1 VPQVNRE
8 QKIVKMKSLSR
19 QPGRLPCPI
28 VPATG
33 ALLACLLLSLAQVLA
48 TPLAAAPAAVRA
60 VSQTVGTDELLLA
73 LAEPGQIAALSHLA
87 RDPDYCAAAEEAR
100 RYPSLSANGDAESV
114 LRFNPTLVLCADYT
128 RSEMVAQLKRSGTRV
143 VIFDRYFTLSDS
155 YANLR
160 VLGRELGSEERAERI
175 IAGCEERVAA
185 LAARLQHARKVRV
198 IAPSTFGM
206 IPGSQSTFQDLCD
219 HAGADNLACT
229 LGHIVGHGVQPS
241 EAMLTWPVD
250 CVVVAGADLGS
261 ALAPFRS
268 LPPYEFM
275 PAVKAGRA
283 VLLPPA
289 QLSCVSHLRVEGYEI
304 LARELHPEAFR

>member
-1 VPQVNRE
+1 M
-8 QKIVKMKSLSR
+8 IHLSR
-19 QPGRLPCPI
+19 PPGRLPCP
-28 VPATG
+28 VAPATG
-33 ALLACLLLSLAQVLA
+33 ALFVCLVLLLAQG
-48 TPLAAAPAAVRA
+48 LAAAPAAIRV

-87 RDPDYCAAAEEAR
+87 RNPDYCVAAEEAR
-100 RYPSLSANGDAESV
+100 RYPSLSSNGDAESV
-114 LRFNPTLVLCADYT
+114 LRFNPTLVLCTDYT
-128 RSEMVAQLKRSGTRV
+128 RTEMVAQLRRSGTRV
-143 VIFDRYFTLSDS
+143 VIFDRYFTLADS

-160 VLGRELGSEERAERI
+160 TLGRELGSEKRAERI
-175 IAGCEERVAA
+175 IAGCEGRVAA
-185 LAARLQHARKVRV
+185 LEARLMHASKVRV

-229 LGHIVGHGVQPS
+229 LGHIIGHGVQPS

-261 ALAPFRS
+261 ALAPFRT

-275 PAVKAGRA
+275 PAIKAGRA

-289 QLSCVSHLRVEGYEI
+289 QLGCVSHLRVEGYEI
-304 LARELHPEAFR
+304 LARQLHPEAFR

>member
-1 VPQVNRE
+1 
-8 QKIVKMKSLSR
+8 M
-19 QPGRLPCPI
+19 
-28 VPATG
+28 G
-33 ALLACLLLSLAQVLA
+33 ALFAWLILLLAQG
-48 TPLAAAPAAVRA
+48 LAAAPAPIRV

-87 RDPDYCAAAEEAR
+87 RDDDYCVAAAEAR
-100 RYPSLSANGDAESV
+100 RYPSLPSNGDAESV

-128 RSEMVAQLKRSGTRV
+128 RAEMVAQLRRSGTRV
-143 VIFDRYFTLSDS
+143 VIFDRYFTLADS
-155 YANLR
+155 YENLR
-160 VLGRELGSEERAERI
+160 MLGRELGSEKRAERI
-175 IAGCEERVAA
+175 IAGCEARVAA
-185 LAARLQHARKVRV
+185 LEARLQHTRKVQV

-250 CVVVAGADLGS
+250 CVVVAGANIGS
-261 ALAPFRS
+261 ALAPFRT